1 MLEIIYRI
9 YRAID
14 DKDKLEQIKNNPYA
28 ILDNKVQIDMDCII
42 CESRDHFKQLIKEQ
56 YGDDILFRRPKNA
69 KTGDLYCTIIG
80 EHCYNV
86 ERYFNKTVFKCDCC
100 GAEVTTF
107 NNNYI
112 GLSSYDLERLGY
124 KSEYNDK

>member
-9 YRAID
+9 YKAID

-69 KTGDLYCTIIG
+69 KI
-80 EHCYNV
+80 
-86 ERYFNKTVFKCDCC
+86 
-100 GAEVTTF
+100 
-107 NNNYI
+107 
-112 GLSSYDLERLGY
+112 
-124 KSEYNDK
+124 